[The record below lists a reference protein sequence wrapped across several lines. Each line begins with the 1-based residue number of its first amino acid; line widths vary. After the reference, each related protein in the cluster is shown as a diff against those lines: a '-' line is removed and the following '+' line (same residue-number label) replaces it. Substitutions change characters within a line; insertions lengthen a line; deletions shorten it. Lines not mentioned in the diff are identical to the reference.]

1 MADILQLVQ
10 TILCEP
16 TPKFDCF
23 PSAAKSAGNA
33 TTCLTSSSRP
43 RQSSASLRPSAVLL
57 PSAAKSAGNKAADI
71 LQLLPLLAPHYEQ
84 TVLLGYPPFL
94 KGVVD
99 AGVAC

>member
-1 MADILQLVQ
+1 M
-10 TILCEP
+10 
-16 TPKFDCF
+16 
-23 PSAAKSAGNA
+23 
-33 TTCLTSSSRP
+33 
-43 RQSSASLRPSAVLL
+43 LL

-99 AGVAC
+99 AGGAC